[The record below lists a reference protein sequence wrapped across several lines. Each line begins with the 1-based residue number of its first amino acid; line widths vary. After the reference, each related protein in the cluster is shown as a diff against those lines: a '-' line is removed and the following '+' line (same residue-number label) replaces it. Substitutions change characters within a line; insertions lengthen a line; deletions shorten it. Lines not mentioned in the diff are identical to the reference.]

1 MLKMFECVN
10 TNMFYVLSFV
20 IIKLSQQLICRFYI
34 SRLDHTQY
42 NVVIAQ
48 FDESTMRE
56 LELRNGMENESRAFS
71 HDN

>member
-1 MLKMFECVN
+1 MLKMFKCVN
-10 TNMFYVLSFV
+10 TNMFYVWSFA
-20 IIKLSQQLICRFYI
+20 IIKWSQQLTCRFYI

-42 NVVIAQ
+42 NVVIAL

-56 LELRNGMENESRAFS
+56 LELRIGIENESRAFS

>member
-1 MLKMFECVN
+1 MLKMFECAN
-10 TNMFYVLSFV
+10 TNMFYVWSFA
-20 IIKLSQQLICRFYI
+20 IIKWSQQLTCRFYI

-56 LELRNGMENESRAFS
+56 LELRIGIENESRAFS

>member
-1 MLKMFECVN
+1 MLKMSKCVN
-10 TNMFYVLSFV
+10 TNKFYVWSFV
-20 IIKLSQQLICRFYI
+20 IIKWSQQLTCRFYF